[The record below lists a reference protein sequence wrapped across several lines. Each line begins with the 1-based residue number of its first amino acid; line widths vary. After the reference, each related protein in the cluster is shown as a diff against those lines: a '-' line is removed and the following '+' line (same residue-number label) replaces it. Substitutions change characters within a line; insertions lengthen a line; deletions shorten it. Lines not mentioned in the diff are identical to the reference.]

1 MKAQIEKLIE
11 KIDRNC
17 DECSNQLCLHIC
29 PKNHTIIGDVLEKLY
44 SSQSPDN
51 LEEKIINLCDLWAK
65 IGFTKSLQKI
75 FAQCEWEE
83 ICSLCFKIPPCG
95 CGSDKMERIE
105 MPKQPT
111 HKAFFDFLLSLGI

>member
-11 KIDRNC
+11 KLAEEKLDRETIK
-17 DECSNQLCLHIC
+17 DERIF
-29 PKNHTIIGDVLEKLY
+29 IGDVLEKLY